1 MKTEAALGI
10 EGINSASASEEELK
24 ELSASR
30 EGLTAQK
37 ARLLI
42 SAICAAITLC
52 LSRNFEGLP
61 RFFEPAGNS
70 ALYVG
75 IQFLLALIAM
85 SGGIGI
91 CARGFKNLFRLRPD
105 ADSLAALATS
115 AAFLYSAAEGARA
128 VCAEPQAIKNLYF
141 DTAAAIIVLF
151 ALAKHLV
158 ARSVSK
164 AREEAKKLLDIL
176 PKRASIMRPDG
187 LEEKAAVWEIKANDI
202 LVARPGDVIA
212 ADGLIV
218 KETSLVDE
226 AALTGESTSTAKKS
240 GDKVFAGTVNM
251 SGMIAYRIERTCKDT
266 VLSKI
271 ISIVEEAQADEA
283 PIVRL
288 AGKISAALVPV
299 VLAAAA
305 AAFFSWLALGYGIA
319 FALETMVCVL
329 VTGCITSP
337 GLAVPAAIISGI
349 GKGAQLGVLFKS
361 GQSLEELS
369 RVKVMVF
376 GKAGTITEGRPHV
389 VSINPAQGFSE
400 IELLKYAA
408 AAEKGSAHP
417 IAKAIAAEAESRFIE
432 LPKVCGFLP
441 YEGRGVEAA
450 VGGKKVKV
458 GSLSFFKEEEE
469 IYFKAREA
477 AKGSDT
483 AVIVAIDGR
492 FAGRIALRD
501 EVKPGAPRA
510 ISAIKRM
517 GVKTVLVTG
526 GSESAAQNA
535 ASKCGIGELIA
546 DVLPGEKLETVEK
559 LKERGKVAV
568 AECAKKLSLAEADV
582 VIAVGAGTDI
592 EAVPADIT
600 LKGRSLLGLADALA
614 LSKKVMRSIRENLLL
629 AFIFTATGIP
639 LAAGLFYP
647 FYGLRLTPMA
657 AALAVSVFSVLV
669 VLNALRP
676 NLFKSRFSKGQ
687 NKRGKNGK
695 Y

>member
-128 VCAEPQAIKNLYF
+128 AYAGPQAVSSLYF

-151 ALAKHLV
+151 ALARHLE

-164 AREEAKKLLDIL
+164 AREAAKKLLDIL

-187 LEEKAAVWEIKANDI
+187 LEEKAAIREIKAGDI

-218 KETSLVDE
+218 KGTSLVDE

-251 SGMIAYRIERTCKDT
+251 SGMIAYRVERTCKDT

-271 ISIVEEAQADEA
+271 ISIVEEAHAGEA
-283 PIVRL
+283 AIVKL

-535 ASKCGIGELIA
+535 ASQCGIGELIA